1 MPGSTH
7 LHFED
12 MEPDTSGST
21 PDGELLD
28 DGDPAERRS
37 APTER
42 VVAVINF
49 LARQSGPVT
58 LGQIAEGT
66 GITRGTCLPLL
77 RSLVASGWVVRHPR
91 LRHYLLG
98 QVPVALETMAREE
111 DTWYAEARRACD
123 DVAKASRLRVTLSV
137 VVDLELVVI
146 YQSIPPDPLPT
157 THTMP
162 LYGRAGGRSPFAAP
176 YGATLA
182 AWMSAA
188 ERKAWIERG
197 APEVASQAA
206 ELGRRLDGIRARGF
220 NVHRYTP
227 MALEVQDL
235 FRAGIL
241 GRDEG
246 LRAAA
251 HRVIASVGVEPL
263 TQV

>member
-1 MPGSTH
+1 
-7 LHFED
+7 

-58 LGQIAEGT
+58 LGQIAEGA

-77 RSLVASGWVVRHPR
+77 RSLVAAGWVVRHPR

-98 QVPVALETMAREE
+98 QVPVALETMARAE
-111 DTWYAEARRACD
+111 DTWWAEARRACD
-123 DVAKASRLRVTLSV
+123 ELAAACQLRVTLAV
-137 VVDLELVVI
+137 VVDQALVVI
-146 YQSIPPDPLPT
+146 YQSLPAEALPP

-162 LYGRAGGRSPFAAP
+162 LYGHAGQLSPFAAP

-182 AWMSAA
+182 AWLPRP
-188 ERKAWIERG
+188 EQRAWIERG
-197 APEVASQAA
+197 APSVASGA
-206 ELGRRLDGIRARGF
+206 EELLRRLDGIRARGF
-220 NVHRYTP
+220 
-227 MALEVQDL
+227 
-235 FRAGIL
+235 
-241 GRDEG
+241 
-246 LRAAA
+246 
-251 HRVIASVGVEPL
+251 
-263 TQV
+263 